1 MYNLNPYVH
10 FFYAFECRYPCF
22 FNNIMK
28 NYIFEHVFSKY
39 TIDEKNFTASTS
51 KYYLKEKDSIPSVV
65 GYIKIF
71 ILRF

>member
-1 MYNLNPYVH
+1 
-10 FFYAFECRYPCF
+10 
-22 FNNIMK
+22 MK